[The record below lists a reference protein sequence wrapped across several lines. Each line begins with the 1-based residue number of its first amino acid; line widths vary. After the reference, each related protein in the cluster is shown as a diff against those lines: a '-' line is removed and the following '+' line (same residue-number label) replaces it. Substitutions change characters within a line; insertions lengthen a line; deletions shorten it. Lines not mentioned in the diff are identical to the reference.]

1 MTNDQLYLAISELI
15 SDSSKE
21 NECRMNM
28 FEKRINHRMDT
39 LENSMNHRMDT
50 LETKFDTLET
60 KFDTL
65 ETKFDTLERKF
76 DALETK
82 VDALDGKIDGVE
94 ESLSGQ
100 IHAIN
105 LKIENIIEPRLK
117 HIEQC
122 YVATSERYQE
132 NVEKMD
138 RIQLDIEVLKSV
150 VRKHDEILSAMPA

>member
-50 LETKFDTLET
+50 LETKFDTLE
-60 KFDTL
+60 
-65 ETKFDTLERKF
+65 RKF

-105 LKIENIIEPRLK
+105 LKLENIIEPRLK